1 MVEWQERTG
10 SKVMLS
16 AHNGHLGYVSADPG
30 HYPKVQGA
38 FLRDRLGAGCVSVG
52 PTFDRGSFNATGPD
66 GTVRHWALGPAEP
79 GSNEENHDRV
89 RYRDYLLDLRSVGS
103 PARQWP
109 ATARPTRSIGTDYP
123 DGPYDVALAPAHDV
137 LIHLHRVEAARLRD

>member
-30 HYPKVQGA
+30 NYPKVQGA

-79 GSNEENHDRV
+79 GSNEENLDRV

-123 DGPYDVALAPAHDV
+123 DGPYGPAHDV
-137 LIHLHRVEAARLRD
+137 MIHLHRVEAARRRD